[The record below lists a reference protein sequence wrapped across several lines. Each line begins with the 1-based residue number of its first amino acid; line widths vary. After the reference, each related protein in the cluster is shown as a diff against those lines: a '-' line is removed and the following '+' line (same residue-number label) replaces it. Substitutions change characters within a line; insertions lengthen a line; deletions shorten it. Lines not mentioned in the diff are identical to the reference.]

1 VLLFAS
7 AVYFA
12 HVFIDK
18 DKRDISFL
26 AKLILFLICLP
37 IFIILPTQL
46 SIKYFDLSICEGVP
60 AFTWYYYMYALEI
73 VSIFWII
80 FICIRKYRS
89 LPHNDPSKKQI
100 PYFAVGIS
108 SFLALFVGSNLIGQ
122 ITSIQEI
129 SFIGSIGMVIF
140 IGFLAY
146 LIVEYKAFNVKLL
159 RAQALIVAML
169 VLIASQFFFIQNN
182 INRILTAATLI
193 MFSIFGWW
201 LAKSVKKEDEQN
213 ESLTEL
219 NKIITKQK
227 NKIERDKKAVEAAN
241 EELVKLDKAKTEFIN
256 IASHQLKTPISVIQ
270 GVASMMIE
278 GDMDKMPL
286 EQRQTFYN
294 SVWQKTKKLKIIVHD
309 ILNATSFNDQK
320 YSVMDNFAVMINVP
334 ELLQQIITDFG
345 MEIKERGIDVTFSSE
360 ENLPEVK
367 GQKEYLEEALIN
379 LINNAIKYTPSSVM
393 TRDVRGKRKG
403 DERGIVAVSV
413 GKDPENPKNILIKVK
428 DNGIGIPEEAK
439 AKLFKRFSR
448 AENAVNMYTDGTGLG
463 LFIVKEIVSGHR
475 GKVWFESEV
484 GKGTTFFVSLPFI
497 PEGTV
502 NIKEHIT
509 EDAAANATV

>member
-1 VLLFAS
+1 
-7 AVYFA
+7 
-12 HVFIDK
+12 
-18 DKRDISFL
+18 
-26 AKLILFLICLP
+26 
-37 IFIILPTQL
+37 
-46 SIKYFDLSICEGVP
+46 
-60 AFTWYYYMYALEI
+60 
-73 VSIFWII
+73 
-80 FICIRKYRS
+80 
-89 LPHNDPSKKQI
+89 
-100 PYFAVGIS
+100 
-108 SFLALFVGSNLIGQ
+108 
-122 ITSIQEI
+122 
-129 SFIGSIGMVIF
+129 
-140 IGFLAY
+140 
-146 LIVEYKAFNVKLL
+146 
-159 RAQALIVAML
+159 
-169 VLIASQFFFIQNN
+169 
-182 INRILTAATLI
+182 
-193 MFSIFGWW
+193 
-201 LAKSVKKEDEQN
+201 
-213 ESLTEL
+213 
-219 NKIITKQK
+219 
-227 NKIERDKKAVEAAN
+227 
-241 EELVKLDKAKTEFIN
+241 
-256 IASHQLKTPISVIQ
+256 
-270 GVASMMIE
+270 MMIE